1 MNTSILPVEYINVF
15 EKELQNEIDAVGRV
29 DTFKEGELMMNIGNY
44 IKSMPI
50 VLEGNIKVIREDEN
64 GHELFLYFVGPGQTC
79 AMSLT
84 CCMQNQKSQIR
95 SVAEENVK
103 IISIPVEKMDEWMMK
118 YKTWK
123 NFVMNTYSMR
133 FEELLNTI
141 DLIAFHNMDE
151 RLIEYLKE
159 KSRIHKSNK
168 LEITH
173 QQIAFDL
180 SSSREAI
187 SRLLKNLE
195 RKERL
200 VLHRNLIELL

>member
-1 MNTSILPVEYINVF
+1 MSTSILPLEYINIF
-15 EKELQNEIDAVGRV
+15 EKGLQEEIDKVGRI
-29 DTFKEGELMMNIGNY
+29 DTFKEGDLIMNIGNY

-50 VLEGNIKVIREDEN
+50 VLEGSIKVIREDEE
-64 GHELFLYFVGPGQTC
+64 GHELFLYFIGAGQSC

-84 CCMQNQKSQIR
+84 CCMQNQKSQVR

-103 IISIPVEKMDEWMMK
+103 IISIPVEYMDKWMMK

-159 KSRIHKSNK
+159 RSRIHKSNK

-173 QQIAFDL
+173 QQIVFDL
-180 SSSREAI
+180 SYSREAT

-195 RKERL
+195 RKGK
-200 VLHRNLIELL
+200 V

>member
-1 MNTSILPVEYINVF
+1 MSTSILPIEYTNIF
-15 EKELQNEIDAVGRV
+15 EKGLQEEIDSVGRI
-29 DTFKEGELMMNIGNY
+29 DTFKEGDLIMSIGNY

-50 VLEGNIKVIREDEN
+50 VLEGSIKVIREDED
-64 GHELFLYFVGPGQTC
+64 GHELFLYFVGAGQTC

-84 CCMQNQKSQIR
+84 CCMQTQKSQVR
-95 SVAEENVK
+95 SVAEEDVK
-103 IISIPVEKMDEWMMK
+103 IISIPVEYMDEWMVI

-151 RLIEYLKE
+151 RLVEYLKE

-195 RKERL
+195 RKGKVKL
-200 VLHRNLIELL
+200 QRNLIELL